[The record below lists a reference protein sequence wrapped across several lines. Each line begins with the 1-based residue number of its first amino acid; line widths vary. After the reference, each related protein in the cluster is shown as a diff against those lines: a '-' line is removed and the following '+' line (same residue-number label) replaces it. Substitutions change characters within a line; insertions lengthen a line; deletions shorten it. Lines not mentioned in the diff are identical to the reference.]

1 LHFVECYRFANLFLS
16 DFQVCIALSL
26 LDSRC
31 SQQLRGDAS
40 DRELV
45 EPITHPIT
53 IFMKEFGAV
62 PAYSTSR
69 YCHSIFNCQLGCES
83 ASLGHFFYRMEH
95 SLLPQLLHPHQ
106 SDNSDVLS
114 SSSTFYSSF
123 ATFLHGRGAVRV
135 VCYNGGDIRVHMKYI
150 LLFLPLTSDSQDLS
164 NKLCLNIQ

>member
-16 DFQVCIALSL
+16 DFQVCIALSP

-83 ASLGHFFYRMEH
+83 ASLRHFFTEWNTRYYPNYYIHTRVTTRTYH
-95 SLLPQLLHPHQ
+95 QALP
-106 SDNSDVLS
+106 
-114 SSSTFYSSF
+114 FYSSF
-123 ATFLHGRGAVRV
+123 ATFSHGRGAVRV